1 MTDTFQVRVPRA
13 TSPLGESP
21 SRTPSSHVTG
31 LTAGVGASGSFPR
44 ASVAGLPSGVAPI
57 RAPAAFVASATAAS
71 AVPSSAKAASAKPA
85 SAAPASAAPSPHTGA
100 ARPERIVAPMSRGTS
115 PEVALIGVYE
125 ISKILSAPRRL
136 ELTLANVV
144 NVLSSMLQMRHGM
157 IVILDGEG
165 DPDMVA
171 TTGWTPEMAG
181 QIRARVP
188 QKAIDQ
194 IVATQTPLVVQD
206 MSVDPLFD
214 GHEDL
219 FAPVDGATVS
229 FIGVPI
235 KADSHVLGTL
245 SIDRVWDGTARFRF
259 DEDVRFLTMVANLVG
274 QTVRLHSLVASDRDR
289 LIAQTHRLEKALKEE
304 KPASVK
310 DAPDTGGAM
319 GIVGDS
325 PLVKRLIATAQ
336 VVARSNSTVLLR
348 GESGTGKELFARA
361 IHDLSPR
368 KTKPFIKVNCAA
380 LPEAVLESELF
391 GHEKGAFTGAL
402 NMRQGRFELAHGGT
416 LFLDEIGEI
425 SPSFQAKL
433 LRVLQEGEFERVGGN
448 RTLKVDVRLVC
459 ATNKNLE
466 EAVSK
471 GEFRADLYYRIH
483 VVPLILPPLRE
494 RPGDIPKLAKNF
506 LDRFNKENKQDMSL
520 SPPAIEVLRRCYF
533 PGNVRELENCV
544 RRTATLAHDTV
555 ITPHDFACDT
565 GQCLSAML
573 WKGSA
578 PKPALPVPP
587 AAAAPAPFTPAPYP
601 PSAPPFPP
609 AAMASGVI
617 APDAAPA
624 TCPGTDACPAVPSRQ
639 SEKEQLLQAMERSGW
654 VQAKA
659 ARLLNL
665 TPRQIGYA
673 LRKHGIDIKRF

>member
-1 MTDTFQVRVPRA
+1 M
-13 TSPLGESP
+13 
-21 SRTPSSHVTG
+21 
-31 LTAGVGASGSFPR
+31 
-44 ASVAGLPSGVAPI
+44 
-57 RAPAAFVASATAAS
+57 PA
-71 AVPSSAKAASAKPA
+71 
-85 SAAPASAAPSPHTGA
+85 
-100 ARPERIVAPMSRGTS
+100 MSRGTS

-125 ISKILSAPRRL
+125 ISKILTAPRRL
-136 ELTLANVV
+136 EVTLANVV
-144 NVLSSMLQMRHGM
+144 NILSSMLQMRHGM
-157 IVILDGEG
+157 ICILDGEG

-206 MSVDPLFD
+206 MSADPLFE

-219 FAPVDGATVS
+219 FGSPDNATVS

-235 KADSHVLGTL
+235 KAETQVMGTL

-259 DEDVRFLTMVANLVG
+259 DEDVRFLSMVANLVG
-274 QTVRLHSLVASDRDR
+274 QTVRLHKLVASDRDR

-304 KPASVK
+304 KTGPDKDPA
-310 DAPDTGGAM
+310 DTGAAAGPSM

-361 IHDLSPR
+361 IHELSPR
-368 KTKPFIKVNCAA
+368 KSKPFVKVNCAA

-402 NMRQGRFELAHGGT
+402 SMRQGRFELAHGGT

-506 LDRFNKENKQDMSL
+506 LDRFNKENKLDMML
-520 SPPAIEVLRRCYF
+520 SAPAIDVLRRCYF

-544 RRTATLAHDTV
+544 RRTATLAHDHV
-555 ITPHDFACDT
+555 ITPHDFACDS

-578 PKPALPVPP
+578 PRPTLPVPP
-587 AAAAPAPFTPAPYP
+587 AAPTALTPLSPVPLSPAPLAAAGPAL
-601 PSAPPFPP
+601 AV
-609 AAMASGVI
+609 A
-617 APDAAPA
+617 DALPV
-624 TCPGTDACPAVPSRQ
+624 TCPGTEACPAVPPRQ

-665 TPRQIGYA
+665 SPRQIGYA

>member
-1 MTDTFQVRVPRA
+1 MPTT
-13 TSPLGESP
+13 
-21 SRTPSSHVTG
+21 
-31 LTAGVGASGSFPR
+31 
-44 ASVAGLPSGVAPI
+44 
-57 RAPAAFVASATAAS
+57 
-71 AVPSSAKAASAKPA
+71 
-85 SAAPASAAPSPHTGA
+85 
-100 ARPERIVAPMSRGTS
+100 SRGTS
-115 PEVALIGVYE
+115 PEIALIGVYE
-125 ISKILSAPRRL
+125 ISKILTAARRL
-136 ELTLANVV
+136 EVTLANVV

-157 IVILDGEG
+157 IVILDTEG
-165 DPDMVA
+165 GPDMVA
-171 TTGWTPEMAG
+171 TTGWTPGLAG
-181 QIRARVP
+181 QIRSRVP

-206 MSVDPLFD
+206 MSRDPLFQ

-219 FAPVDGATVS
+219 FAPVDDATVS

-235 KADSHVLGTL
+235 KADTEVMGTL

-274 QTVRLHSLVASDRDR
+274 QTVRLHALVASDRDR

-304 KPASVK
+304 QAPARETS
-310 DAPDTGGAM
+310 DPAAM

-325 PLVKRLIATAQ
+325 PLVKRLIATVQ
-336 VVARSNSTVLLR
+336 IVARSNSTVLLR

-361 IHDLSPR
+361 IHELSPR
-368 KTKPFIKVNCAA
+368 KAKPFVKVNCAA

-466 EAVSK
+466 DAVAK

-494 RPGDIPKLAKNF
+494 RPGDIPKLARSF
-506 LDRFNKENKQDMSL
+506 LDRFNKENKQSMSL
-520 SPPAIEVLRRCYF
+520 SPPAIDVLRSCYF

-544 RRTATLAHDTV
+544 RRTATLAHESV

-565 GQCLSAML
+565 GQCLSAIL

-578 PKPALPVPP
+578 PKGPVPMPQAQGPAAGAPMHAPPLHAPAAPPPPAQVPPRQMPPLPV
-587 AAAAPAPFTPAPYP
+587 
-601 PSAPPFPP
+601 SATAEMP
-609 AAMASGVI
+609 V
-617 APDAAPA
+617 
-624 TCPGTDACPAVPSRQ
+624 TCPGTDACPAIPGRQ

-665 TPRQIGYA
+665 TPRQVGYA

>member
-1 MTDTFQVRVPRA
+1 MSDVFQIRVPRA
-13 TSPLGESP
+13 SGNANGEALLAMSKH
-21 SRTPSSHVTG
+21 SSG
-31 LTAGVGASGSFPR
+31 
-44 ASVAGLPSGVAPI
+44 
-57 RAPAAFVASATAAS
+57 
-71 AVPSSAKAASAKPA
+71 AVPGVPLAQP
-85 SAAPASAAPSPHTGA
+85 
-100 ARPERIVAPMSRGTS
+100 SRGTS
-115 PEVALIGVYE
+115 PEVALIGIYE
-125 ISKILSAPRRL
+125 ISKILTAPRRM
-136 ELTLANVV
+136 EVTLANVV

-157 IVILDGEG
+157 IVILDSAGE
-165 DPDMVA
+165 PDMVA
-171 TTGWTPEMAG
+171 TTGWMPQIAS

-206 MSVDPLFD
+206 VSADPMFA

-219 FAPVDGATVS
+219 FAPSDNTTVS

-235 KADSHVLGTL
+235 KADTQVMGTL

-274 QTVRLHSLVASDRDR
+274 QAVRLHTLVAGDRDR

-304 KPASVK
+304 KPAE
-310 DAPDTGGAM
+310 DLPTTAAPDAGPM

-361 IHDLSPR
+361 IHELSPR
-368 KTKPFIKVNCAA
+368 KAKAFVKVNCAA
-380 LPEAVLESELF
+380 LPETVLESELF

-402 NMRQGRFELAHGGT
+402 NMRQGRFEMAHGGT

-425 SPSFQAKL
+425 SPAFQAKL

-506 LDRFNKENKQDMSL
+506 LDRFNKENKQSMSL
-520 SPPAIEVLRRCYF
+520 SPPAVEVLRRCYF

-544 RRTATLAHDTV
+544 RRTATLAHDDV
-555 ITPHDFACDT
+555 ITPHDFACDS

-578 PKPALPVPP
+578 PKPHAIPP
-587 AAAAPAPFTPAPYP
+587 AQTLTQLSPAVPAV
-601 PSAPPFPP
+601 P
-609 AAMASGVI
+609 AI
-617 APDAAPA
+617 PEPIAPA
-624 TCPGTDACPAVPSRQ
+624 TCPGTEACPAIPPRQ

-659 ARLLNL
+659 ARILNL